1 MEIIVLVKQVPDVA
15 LNIKVKDGEIV
26 EEGLSYVISSWDETA
41 LEAALQITEDVG
53 GEVTLLTVGPEK
65 AAESLRKG
73 LAMGAHKAIHV
84 KYDQAGETDSF
95 AYAKILQKALA
106 GRNYDLVLTGRQS
119 QDTDAGL
126 TAPMLAEFLGLPQ
139 VTNII
144 RFSDVSENSIT
155 LYRKGDDGTEVIDMS
170 LPGLVTVNDS
180 LNEPRLASMRGIMMA
195 KKKPLEEIDLDSIG
209 ITSEMRG
216 IQGSMTQ
223 ILQFE
228 KPESRKEGQT
238 FEGDEADTVKQAMG
252 LLSQWASS
260 QTETHVTVSGKRGIN
275 ALKFRGITIDEEH
288 HNFEDKPAF
297 IEVSPI
303 GISYLNAYTRG
314 DIDRLDVVYTRFMNI
329 AKQEAV
335 VETLLPFKPAED
347 KKIISSHS

>member
-15 LNIKVKDGEIV
+15 LNIKVKDGELV

-41 LEAALQITEDVG
+41 LEAALQITEEVG
-53 GEVTLLTVGPEK
+53 GEVTILTVGPDK

-84 KYDQAGETDSF
+84 KYNQNGESDSF
-95 AYAKILQKALA
+95 AFAKILQKALE
-106 GRNYDLVLTGRQS
+106 GRNYDLILSGRQS

-144 RFSDVSENSIT
+144 RFSDVTENNIT
-155 LYRKGDDGTEVIDMS
+155 LYRKGDNGTEVIDMG

-195 KKKPLEEIDLDSIG
+195 KKKPMEEINLDNIG
-209 ITSEMRG
+209 IKPEICG
-216 IQGSMTQ
+216 IEGSMTQ
-223 ILQFE
+223 ILRFE

-238 FEGDEADTVKQAMG
+238 FEGDETNTVKEAMD
-252 LLSQWASS
+252 LLVGEA
-260 QTETHVTVSGKRGIN
+260 
-275 ALKFRGITIDEEH
+275 KFL
-288 HNFEDKPAF
+288 A
-297 IEVSPI
+297 
-303 GISYLNAYTRG
+303 
-314 DIDRLDVVYTRFMNI
+314 
-329 AKQEAV
+329 
-335 VETLLPFKPAED
+335 
-347 KKIISSHS
+347 